1 MSRKCLI
8 ISSSPRRKGNS
19 EILCQQFAK
28 GAMEAGVEVE
38 KINLNDYNILPCLAC
53 EYCRHHDNQC
63 IRKDDSNQVIQK
75 MIDADIWLLASP
87 VYFYSISSQMKLL
100 IDRMFAREY
109 EIRNAKKRKD
119 VYYLI
124 TSGSPDYDQMTGTIE
139 SLRGFIKV
147 LKTVDEKG
155 IIYGTGAFLLG
166 DAKKHVAFNQ
176 AYEMGK
182 AV

>member
-1 MSRKCLI
+1 ML
-8 ISSSPRRKGNS
+8 
-19 EILCQQFAK
+19 
-28 GAMEAGVEVE
+28 
-38 KINLNDYNILPCLAC
+38 
-53 EYCRHHDNQC
+53 
-63 IRKDDSNQVIQK
+63 
-75 MIDADIWLLASP
+75 
-87 VYFYSISSQMKLL
+87 
-100 IDRMFAREY
+100 
-109 EIRNAKKRKD
+109 KKRKD

-124 TSGSPDYDQMTGTIE
+124 TSGSPDHDQMIGTIE